1 MQKGIFPSMGVSR
14 KLGNEGLTLIN
25 TTYAEDKELS
35 EICKQFALKCS
46 AAWVQGWVTYLPF
59 FFSIYLY
66 PSTIDMMALYQ
77 QQPTIIFVCM

>member
-1 MQKGIFPSMGVSR
+1 MIILIKSVDMQKGVFPSMGVSR

-46 AAWVQGWVTYLPF
+46 AAWVQGLVTYLPTF
-59 FFSIYLY
+59 FFLSISL
-66 PSTIDMMALYQ
+66 SLNH
-77 QQPTIIFVCM
+77 